1 MTRPSP
7 MAKVLIVDNEHSRA
21 EVLMMLFNLDGFEVA
36 VAVNGKDA
44 LDRLDAVRPD
54 VIGTDDMMPIM
65 NGGEMATLVQ
75 ASPQHALVPIFLT
88 SASELRQVERH
99 ADHFNAFLRKP
110 YLYDDLLALVRQVL
124 APPLAS

>member
-1 MTRPSP
+1 
-7 MAKVLIVDNEHSRA
+7 
-21 EVLMMLFNLDGFEVA
+21 
-36 VAVNGKDA
+36 
-44 LDRLDAVRPD
+44 
-54 VIGTDDMMPIM
+54 
-65 NGGEMATLVQ
+65 
-75 ASPQHALVPIFLT
+75 VPIFLT